1 MHSKLQHLWEL
12 SWPARASIIS
22 GVCADQTKKGTRH
35 FQMLVAGWLG
45 GWVGGCCGAWLA
57 GLHRCILICR
67 GHVWLLAVVHHA
79 NLLLTCAKQCLTI
92 NTGPFLKPRVSK
104 STRIHWRTQKCGQNW
119 GQIHEIDHTNQSKKQ
134 GDLQNLA
141 AGFASCLAAA
151 FLGVSMTCKC
161 IHHPER
167 QVCRSI
173 QEGNYI
179 FPNVGGLLTCR
190 LAG

>member
-1 MHSKLQHLWEL
+1 
-12 SWPARASIIS
+12 
-22 GVCADQTKKGTRH
+22 
-35 FQMLVAGWLG
+35 MLVACLLAGWLAD
-45 GWVGGCCGAWLA
+45 WLCIAWLVA
-57 GLHRCILICR
+57 QLT
-67 GHVWLLAVVHHA
+67 HA
-79 NLLLTCAKQCLTI
+79 KECLSI

-119 GQIHEIDHTNQSKKQ
+119 AQFHEIDHTNQSKKQ

-167 QVCRSI
+167 WVCRSI

-179 FPNVGGLLTCR
+179 FPNAGGM
-190 LAG
+190 LAGWLAG

>member
-1 MHSKLQHLWEL
+1 MQ
-12 SWPARASIIS
+12 
-22 GVCADQTKKGTRH
+22 
-35 FQMLVAGWLG
+35 AGWLTG
-45 GWVGGCCGAWLA
+45 RCIAWL
-57 GLHRCILICR
+57 
-67 GHVWLLAVVHHA
+67 VVHHA
-79 NLLLTCAKQCLTI
+79 NLLLTHAKECLSI
-92 NTGPFLKPRVSK
+92 NIGPFLKPRVSK
-104 STRIHWRTQKCGQNW
+104 STRIHWRTQKCGQNC
-119 GQIHEIDHTNQSKKQ
+119 GQMHEIDHTNQSKNQDGLPKL
-134 GDLQNLA
+134 GCW
-141 AGFASCLAAA
+141 FCCCLAAA

>member
-1 MHSKLQHLWEL
+1 MTCKCIHHQK
-12 SWPARASIIS
+12 R
-22 GVCADQTKKGTRH
+22 GADQSKKAITY
-35 FQMLVAGWLG
+35 FQMLVACLLACRLAGWLAD
-45 GWVGGCCGAWLA
+45 WLCIAWL
-57 GLHRCILICR
+57 
-67 GHVWLLAVVHHA
+67 VVHGANLMLTHA
-79 NLLLTCAKQCLTI
+79 NECLSI

-104 STRIHWRTQKCGQNW
+104 STRIHWRTRKCGQNCR
-119 GQIHEIDHTNQSKKQ
+119 QMHEIDHTNQSNNQ
-134 GDLQNLA
+134 DDLQNLA